1 MKGLDEMI
9 EEFKNSEESKALDK
23 VNEATKKLLSRK
35 EVMNAMAE
43 VTAEAIEASFEEKNK
58 SVAMIR
64 ASLEGYRLIEK
75 LFREEEPAENPD
87 AEKPVE
93 EPDAEKPELSALE
106 ELIFERAHL
115 ATVRCKEVCSDIRDI
130 RYGRLLESHE
140 LIKDAGLQKEYDAWK
155 EEHGYEKT

>member
-1 MKGLDEMI
+1 MGLDEII
-9 EEFKNSEESKALDK
+9 EEFKDSEESKALDK

-58 SVAMIR
+58 SMAMIR

-75 LFREEEPAENPD
+75 LFHEEPAE
-87 AEKPVE
+87 KL
-93 EPDAEKPELSALE
+93 KLSALE
-106 ELIFERAHL
+106 ELLFEKAHL

-140 LIKDAGLQKEYDAWK
+140 LIKDAGLQEEYDAWK
-155 EEHGYEKT
+155 EEHGYE

>member
-1 MKGLDEMI
+1 MKELDEII

-75 LFREEEPAENPD
+75 LFHEEPQE
-87 AEKPVE
+87 EK
-93 EPDAEKPELSALE
+93 EPDAKFDDLKHRLFAHAAECRLPIQNATLRIAEIRRSAKYLGLLD
-106 ELIFERAHL
+106 LI
-115 ATVRCKEVCSDIRDI
+115 S
-130 RYGRLLESHE
+130 
-140 LIKDAGLQKEYDAWK
+140 DAGLQEEYDAWK
-155 EEHGYEKT
+155 EEKGYE

>member
-1 MKGLDEMI
+1 MKGLDEII
-9 EEFKNSEESKALDK
+9 EEFKDSEESKALDK

-75 LFREEEPAENPD
+75 LFHEEPAE
-87 AEKPVE
+87 KP
-93 EPDAEKPELSALE
+93 KLSALE
-106 ELIFERAHL
+106 ELLFEKAHL

-140 LIKDAGLQKEYDAWK
+140 LIKDAGLQEEYDAWK
-155 EEHGYEKT
+155 KEKGYE

>member
-75 LFREEEPAENPD
+75 LFREEEPAE
-87 AEKPVE
+87 KP
-93 EPDAEKPELSALE
+93 KLSALE
-106 ELIFERAHL
+106 ELLFERTRL
-115 ATVRCKEVCSDIRDI
+115 AVIQHDNGGRSAVQ
-130 RYGRLLESHE
+130 YGRFSGLYD
-140 LIKDAGLQKEYDAWK
+140 LIRDAGLEARYYAWK
-155 EEHGYEKT
+155 EEHGYENT

>member
-35 EVMNAMAE
+35 EVMEAMAE
-43 VTAEAIEASFEEKNK
+43 VTAGAIEASFEEKNK

-75 LFREEEPAENPD
+75 LFPEEPAENPD

-93 EPDAEKPELSALE
+93 EPDAEKPKLSALE
-106 ELIFERAHL
+106 ELLFEKAHL
-115 ATVRCKEVCSDIRDI
+115 ATVRCKEACSDIRDI

-140 LIKDAGLQKEYDAWK
+140 LIKDAGLQEEYDAWK
-155 EEHGYEKT
+155 EEHGYA

>member
-1 MKGLDEMI
+1 MKGLDEII

-35 EVMNAMAE
+35 EVMDAMAE

-75 LFREEEPAENPD
+75 LFREEP
-87 AEKPVE
+87 
-93 EPDAEKPELSALE
+93 AEKPELSALE
-106 ELIFERAHL
+106 ELLFEQAHL
-115 ATVRCKEVCSDIRDI
+115 ARVKCKEVCSDIR
-130 RYGRLLESHE
+130 YGRLLETQD
-140 LIKDAGLQKEYDAWK
+140 LIRNAGLQEEYDAWK
-155 EEHGYEKT
+155 EEKGYE

>member
-1 MKGLDEMI
+1 MKGLDEII

-35 EVMNAMAE
+35 EVMEAMAE

-58 SVAMIR
+58 SAAMIR

-75 LFREEEPAENPD
+75 LFPEEPAENPD

-93 EPDAEKPELSALE
+93 EPDAECFGGAAFRESSSRDGEVQRSLLRYTGYTVWQTFRVTRPDQRCGTARRIRRLE
-106 ELIFERAHL
+106 GGE
-115 ATVRCKEVCSDIRDI
+115 
-130 RYGRLLESHE
+130 
-140 LIKDAGLQKEYDAWK
+140 GL
-155 EEHGYEKT
+155 

>member
-1 MKGLDEMI
+1 MGLDEII

-58 SVAMIR
+58 SMAMIR

-75 LFREEEPAENPD
+75 LFHEEPAE
-87 AEKPVE
+87 KP
-93 EPDAEKPELSALE
+93 KLSALE
-106 ELIFERAHL
+106 ELLFEKAHL

-140 LIKDAGLQKEYDAWK
+140 LIKDAGLQEEYDAWK
-155 EEHGYEKT
+155 EEHGYA

>member
-1 MKGLDEMI
+1 MGLDEI
-9 EEFKNSEESKALDK
+9 IAEFKNSEESKALDK

-58 SVAMIR
+58 SMAMIR

-75 LFREEEPAENPD
+75 LFHEEPAE
-87 AEKPVE
+87 KP
-93 EPDAEKPELSALE
+93 KLSALE
-106 ELIFERAHL
+106 ELLFEKAHL

-140 LIKDAGLQKEYDAWK
+140 LIKDAGLQEEYDAWK
-155 EEHGYEKT
+155 EEHGYA

>member
-1 MKGLDEMI
+1 MKGLDEII

-43 VTAEAIEASFEEKNK
+43 VTAGAIDASFEEKNK

-75 LFREEEPAENPD
+75 LFREEEPAE
-87 AEKPVE
+87 
-93 EPDAEKPELSALE
+93 EPDAEKPDAEKPAEKTELSDLE
-106 ELIFERAHL
+106 ESLFEKTHL
-115 ATVRCKEVCSDIRDI
+115 AKVQYDNGHPAIP
-130 RYGRLLESHE
+130 YGRYLGLYD
-140 LIKDAGLQKEYDAWK
+140 LIRDAGLQEEYDAWK
-155 EEHGYEKT
+155 EEKGL

>member
-1 MKGLDEMI
+1 MGLDEII
-9 EEFKNSEESKALDK
+9 EEFKDSEESKALDK

-64 ASLEGYRLIEK
+64 AGLEGYRLIEK
-75 LFREEEPAENPD
+75 LFHEEPAE
-87 AEKPVE
+87 KL
-93 EPDAEKPELSALE
+93 KLSALE
-106 ELIFERAHL
+106 ELLFEKAHL

-140 LIKDAGLQKEYDAWK
+140 LIKDAGLQEEYDAWK
-155 EEHGYEKT
+155 EEHGYA